1 MCQKQSIVCLS
12 QIPIQVCDHVVLEWI
27 LIVARSNYFSSNIL
41 TGMLYCTEQL
51 IITIFVQKMT
61 PPHVVWS
68 HHKQILPYLVLQDQ
82 HPQAH
87 QARGTGTPAKEL
99 QILN

>member
-1 MCQKQSIVCLS
+1 MYQKRSIVRLS
-12 QIPIQVCDHVVLEWI
+12 EIPIQVCNHIVLEWI
-27 LIVARSNYFSSNIL
+27 LIVERSNYFSNNIL

-61 PPHVVWS
+61 LPHVIWS
-68 HHKQILPYLVLQDQ
+68 RHKQILPYLVLLDQ

-99 QILN
+99 RNLH